1 MPRVQHAAAAAI
13 VAVSCPPIK
22 KDTAACHV
30 SPIKTK
36 SAYKERN
43 WPHKLLALIKKL
55 NSFNR
60 FCSFTGFTSFTGVI
74 SLLFVSPFSHIGAIS
89 EGTTYAEKFCTTS
102 AYRLLLAKLVMA
114 LDG

>member
-1 MPRVQHAAAAAI
+1 MPRVQHAAAAAAI

-43 WPHKLLALIKKL
+43 WPPTLLTLITKL
-55 NSFNR
+55 NI
-60 FCSFTGFTSFTGVI
+60 CTSFCNKSFVA
-74 SLLFVSPFSHIGAIS
+74 SLGSLVSLVSSVCHLSHHFHMLEQS
-89 EGTTYAEKFCTTS
+89 E
-102 AYRLLLAKLVMA
+102 
-114 LDG
+114 